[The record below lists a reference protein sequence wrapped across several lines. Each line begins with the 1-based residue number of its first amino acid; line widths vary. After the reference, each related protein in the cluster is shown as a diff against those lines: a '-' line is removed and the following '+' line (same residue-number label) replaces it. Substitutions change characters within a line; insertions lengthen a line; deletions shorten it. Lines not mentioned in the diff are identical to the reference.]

1 MIESLIHALTDA
13 AVLPPI
19 ACAGILLAI
28 KLYSDRL
35 HRKEEEESDRQ
46 T

>member
-1 MIESLIHALTDA
+1 MIESLIQALTDA

-19 ACAGILLAI
+19 ACAGILLVI

-35 HRKEEEESDRQ
+35 HRKEKESGKQ